1 MEKILDKKVIV
12 ISGGTKGIGRAVAI
26 EAAKQ
31 GAKVVIGGRDKQAAE
46 KIQGVIGKEDGDSY
60 FVYTDLTDVKA
71 CKELFDKAYE
81 KYGKINGY
89 MNYAGLTYAG
99 SLLEADE
106 DNFDS
111 IFEVNIKGAFFCA
124 QNAIK
129 YMKKNGG
136 GSIVM
141 MGSPHAWGGEK
152 DRAAYACSKGAL
164 LTLTEH
170 IAHHYGEDLIRA
182 NYVTMGWTPTDG
194 EIALRESQGMSVE
207 ELRTLAAGFIPM
219 GRMQEIEDH
228 VPGILYLLSDYSQMV
243 SGANLRVTGGWY
255 I

>member
-1 MEKILDKKVIV
+1 MLDKKVIV

-26 EAAKQ
+26 AAAKK
-31 GAKVVIGGRDKQAAE
+31 GARIVIGGRDESSAN
-46 KIQGVIGKEDGDSY
+46 KIQDIIQEFGGECI
-60 FVYTDLTDVKA
+60 FVHTDLTDVRA
-71 CKELFDKAYE
+71 CSRLFDTAYDRF
-81 KYGKINGY
+81 GQINGF
-89 MNYAGLTYAG
+89 MNYAGVTYAG
-99 SLLEADE
+99 SLMEADQE
-106 DNFDS
+106 NFDS
-111 IFEVNIKGAFFCA
+111 IFDVNVRGAFFCA
-124 QNAIK
+124 QGAVK
-129 YMKKNGG
+129 YMKKSGG

-194 EIALRESQGMSVE
+194 ELALRRSQGMTE
-207 ELRTLAAGFIPM
+207 KELRNLAAGFIPM

-228 VPGILYLLSDYSQMV
+228 VPGILYLLSDDSQMV